1 MPRCYSYCRWSSTE
15 QDKGDSLR
23 RQMEMAKSWVDE
35 RKDEGFFLDKT
46 EFIDRGKSGLYGE
59 NLDPEHGMLAQFIE
73 KARNGEIEKGSYLII
88 EKLDRFS
95 RAEPLE
101 IGGLISKLIKNYGI
115 NLVILTPVQKVV
127 TRNDIANLDVV
138 MLIQMELQLAHAS
151 SKEKSYRISKVWEK
165 KRKEIKDGTNISQR
179 IPAWTRFDEK
189 TKKITLDKNKTKII
203 EYIFKRTI
211 DGVGQIVLCK
221 ELTEQYPP
229 ISQPTSKNKTPKWN
243 KSYISKLLSDRRLLG
258 EYQPYKFFN
267 EENDTGEITIKKN
280 RRPFGPPIKGYYPQ
294 VISEETFYA
303 AQASKHKRTKEKTE
317 ERMEILNLFRGLIF
331 NKYSGNAMHFQT
343 TRAKRK
349 KGDTYIQ
356 KRLCDYGHLSGD
368 KTCCPWS
375 IEYYRFERLLLEA
388 LSEIDAQSFSRK
400 IPTTQKEIRSLRDQL
415 VVLDKMIEKVK
426 EQKNDPKNYDL
437 QDELLY
443 ELRQHIDRKK
453 DIDDRLEKLEVTQ
466 PTEAKNIVEGLRSIS
481 SLYDSDTVTTKER
494 RRQIRDILP
503 YIVKR
508 IEILPFKKENR
519 QVAAVIAID
528 LADATRRICWLEK
541 RKEKHRLFFTDKNH
555 VPVRILC
562 KDGIVWF
569 ALNHKGRSTDH
580 TELRFFASEGYGHT
594 EEDAARAFDS
604 FFQSELDFKNAL
616 KGKQYKKWAK
626 VDLST
631 IFSYAYHGEEKATKT
646 KVKPTKTRGE

>member
-1 MPRCYSYCRWSSTE
+1 
-15 QDKGDSLR
+15 
-23 RQMEMAKSWVDE
+23 
-35 RKDEGFFLDKT
+35 
-46 EFIDRGKSGLYGE
+46 
-59 NLDPEHGMLAQFIE
+59 
-73 KARNGEIEKGSYLII
+73 
-88 EKLDRFS
+88 
-95 RAEPLE
+95 
-101 IGGLISKLIKNYGI
+101 
-115 NLVILTPVQKVV
+115 
-127 TRNDIANLDVV
+127 
-138 MLIQMELQLAHAS
+138 
-151 SKEKSYRISKVWEK
+151 
-165 KRKEIKDGTNISQR
+165 
-179 IPAWTRFDEK
+179 
-189 TKKITLDKNKTKII
+189 
-203 EYIFKRTI
+203 
-211 DGVGQIVLCK
+211 
-221 ELTEQYPP
+221 
-229 ISQPTSKNKTPKWN
+229 
-243 KSYISKLLSDRRLLG
+243 
-258 EYQPYKFFN
+258 
-267 EENDTGEITIKKN
+267 
-280 RRPFGPPIKGYYPQ
+280 
-294 VISEETFYA
+294 
-303 AQASKHKRTKEKTE
+303 
-317 ERMEILNLFRGLIF
+317 
-331 NKYSGNAMHFQT
+331 MHFQT

-349 KGDTYIQ
+349 NGDTYIQ

-375 IEYYRFERLLLEA
+375 IEYYRFERLMLEA
-388 LSEIDAQSFSRK
+388 LSEIDAHSFSRK

-415 VVLDKMIEKVK
+415 VVLDKMIKKVK

-443 ELRQHIDRKK
+443 ELRQHMDRKK
-453 DIDDRLEKLEVTQ
+453 DVDDRLEKLEVTQ
-466 PTEAKNIVEGLRSIS
+466 PAEAKSIVEGLRSIS
-481 SLYDSDTVTTKER
+481 SLYDSDNVSTEER

-569 ALNHKGRSTDH
+569 ALNHKGRSIDH

-594 EEDAARAFDS
+594 EEDAERAFDS

-616 KGKQYKKWAK
+616 KGQQYKKWAK

-631 IFSYAYHGEEKATKT
+631 IFSYAYHGDEKSTNT

>member
-1 MPRCYSYCRWSSTE
+1 
-15 QDKGDSLR
+15 
-23 RQMEMAKSWVDE
+23 MARSWVDE
-35 RKDEGFFLDKT
+35 RKDQGFFLDKT
-46 EFIDRGKSGLYGE
+46 ELIDRGKSGLYGE

-127 TRNDIANLDVV
+127 TRQEIANLDVV

-151 SKEKSYRISKVWEK
+151 SKEKSYRISKIWEK
-165 KRKEIKDGTNISQR
+165 KRKEIEDGENISQR
-179 IPAWTRFDEK
+179 IPAWTIFDAK
-189 TKKITLDKNKTKII
+189 NKKIILDKKKAKTI

-211 DGVGQIVLCK
+211 DGVGQTVLCK
-221 ELTEQYPP
+221 ELTETYPP
-229 ISQPTSKNKTPKWN
+229 ISPPTSTNTTPKWN

-258 EYQPYKFFN
+258 EYQPHKFFN

-280 RRPFGPPIKGYYPQ
+280 RRPIGPPIKNYYPQ

-303 AQASKHKRTKEKTE
+303 AQASKHKRTNEKTE
-317 ERMEILNLFRGLIF
+317 ERMDVLNLFRGLIF

-349 KGDTYIQ
+349 TGDPYIQ

-368 KTCCPWS
+368 TSCCPWS
-375 IEYYRFERLLLEA
+375 VEYYRFERLMLEA
-388 LSEIDAQSFSRK
+388 LSEIDAKSFSRR
-400 IPTTQKEIRSLRDQL
+400 IPTTQKEIRSLREQL
-415 VVLDKMIEKVK
+415 VVLDRMIKKVK

-443 ELRQHIDRKK
+443 ELRQHLDHRK
-453 DIDDRLEKLEVTQ
+453 DVEDRLDKIEIVEPAEK
-466 PTEAKNIVEGLRSIS
+466 KNIVEGLRSIS
-481 SLYDSDTVTTKER
+481 SLYDSVTFTKEER
-494 RRQIRDILP
+494 RKQIRDILP

-508 IEILPFKKENR
+508 IEILPLKKENR

-528 LADATRRICWLEK
+528 LADDTRRICWLEK
-541 RKEKHRLFFTDKNH
+541 RIENHRLFFTDKNH

-569 ALNHKGRSTDH
+569 ALKHRGRSTDH
-580 TELRFFASEGYGHT
+580 SELRFFASEGYGHT
-594 EEDAARAFDS
+594 EKDAERAFDS
-604 FFQSELDFKNAL
+604 LFQSDEDFKKAL
-616 KGKQYKKWAK
+616 RGKQYKKWAK

-631 IFSYAYHGEEKATKT
+631 IFSYAYHGVENATKA
-646 KVKPTKTRGE
+646 KVKSTKTRGDSDARK